1 MCSQKSADAMQQ
13 IDACTLAN
21 KKSQVRGGKR
31 VAMILVFRG
40 GADQLCLLSLSL

>member
-1 MCSQKSADAMQQ
+1 MQQ
-13 IDACTLAN
+13 IDACTLANN